1 MSQAVLWGIKN
12 GSRATKILMDVFFT
26 IPLHLAKK
34 KIFFLTPPPSKAA
47 PPGGCRKKKKFRQM
61 KRNAKKIIHEN
72 FGGPTAI
79 FNTPE
84 YSLRHKSPN

>member
-1 MSQAVLWGIKN
+1 MESFVLMRRHQPPQN
-12 GSRATKILMDVFFT
+12 VDSTL
-26 IPLHLAKK
+26 PLVRQHHQGGLEKK
-34 KIFFLTPPPSKAA
+34 MF
-47 PPGGCRKKKKFRQM
+47 FRQM

>member
-34 KIFFLTPPPSKAA
+34 IFF
-47 PPGGCRKKKKFRQM
+47 FRQM